1 MASDRSEGEERW
13 RRECEECRERAGR
26 AEEREKERE
35 EELNQAQENLALA
48 TQERDGMLCIL
59 QVRYVR
65 KCAIYFVCVP

>member
-59 QVRYVR
+59 QV
-65 KCAIYFVCVP
+65 